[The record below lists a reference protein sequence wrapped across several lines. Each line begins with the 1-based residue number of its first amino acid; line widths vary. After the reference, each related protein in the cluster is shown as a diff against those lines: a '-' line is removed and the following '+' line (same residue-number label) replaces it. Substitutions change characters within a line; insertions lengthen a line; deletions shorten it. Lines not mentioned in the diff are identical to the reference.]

1 MPPLDDFEQ
10 LLNSVL
16 IEWNRAEEDIKIA
29 EQVANKVVNPSI
41 KELRYA
47 GRRIVEALIKFQKSA
62 PNHEISALLNDALFD
77 CYRARHD
84 AIDAGTSK
92 IAIDLDIMTSKLGY
106 EVILPVHPAF
116 PKLFQDLQKIREKI
130 IESRRDRENRE
141 NIYSVLEVSDFPALV
156 KAFNEL
162 KGNEHMMIAMAKRR
176 RRSELIG
183 IVGGIAAVLAIFV
196 AFLLWYFPRG

>member
-1 MPPLDDFEQ
+1 MPPLDDFEE
-10 LLNSVL
+10 LLNSILV
-16 IEWNRAEEDIKIA
+16 EWNRAEEDIKIA

-47 GRRIVEALIKFQKSA
+47 GRRIVEALVKFQNNA
-62 PNHEISALLNDALFD
+62 PIEATALLNDALFD

-92 IAIDLDIMTSKLGY
+92 IAIDLEIMISKLGY
-106 EVILPVHPAF
+106 EVILSVHPKF
-116 PKLFQDLQKIREKI
+116 TELFQDLQKIRERI

-141 NIYSVLEVSDFPALV
+141 NIYSVLEATNFPALV
-156 KAFNEL
+156 KSFSAL
-162 KGNEHMMIAMAKRR
+162 RGNEHMMVAMAKRR

-183 IVGGIAAVLAIFV
+183 IAGFITAAIAIIVAILAWIF
-196 AFLLWYFPRG
+196 PHS

>member
-1 MPPLDDFEQ
+1 MPPLDDFGA

-29 EQVANKVVNPSI
+29 EQVGNKVVNPSI

-47 GRRIVEALIKFQKSA
+47 GRRIVEALVKFQKSA
-62 PNHEISALLNDALFD
+62 PAGEISALLNDALFD

-92 IAIDLDIMTSKLGY
+92 IAIDLEIMISRLGY
-106 EVILPVHPAF
+106 EVILSVHPAF
-116 PKLFQDLQKIREKI
+116 PKLFQDLQKIRDKI
-130 IESRRDRENRE
+130 IDSRRDRENRE
-141 NIYSVLEVSDFPALV
+141 KIYSVLEASDFPVLV
-156 KAFNEL
+156 KSFAEL
-162 KGNEHMMIAMAKRR
+162 RGNEHMMVAMAKRR

-183 IVGGIAAVLAIFV
+183 IVGFITAAIAIIVAILAWIC
-196 AFLLWYFPRG
+196 PHP

>member
-1 MPPLDDFEQ
+1 MPPLDDFEE

-16 IEWNRAEEDIKIA
+16 TEWNRAEKDIKIA

-47 GRRIVEALIKFQKSA
+47 GRRIVEAILKEQNAA
-62 PNHEISALLNDALFD
+62 PADDVIELLNDALFD

-92 IAIDLDIMTSKLGY
+92 IAIDLEIMTSRLGY
-106 EVILPVHPAF
+106 EVILPVHPTF
-116 PKLFQDLQKIREKI
+116 PKLFQDLQKVRERI
-130 IESRRDRENRE
+130 TESRENRDNRE
-141 NIYSVLEVSDFPALV
+141 AIYSVLEASDFPALV
-156 KAFNEL
+156 KSFSEL
-162 KGNEHMMIAMAKRR
+162 KGNEHIMVAMAKRR

-183 IVGGIAAVLAIFV
+183 VIGGAAAVIAIIV
-196 AFLLWYFPRG
+196 AVVLWYFPRH